1 MRLLPPPKGS
11 ELSPAIVER
20 ILFMKKYF
28 SCVPFMIAVIINILL
43 GMLTSGPF
51 LFGVVFFGGFFSTPT
66 SKERLI
72 GILIMLA
79 IIIAAIVVNYL
90 TFKICQY
97 KRKNE
102 IKSVSNRSFLKGLII
117 IIIFIVC
124 VMSFYTMPSLWL
136 WLNGWWF

>member
-1 MRLLPPPKGS
+1 MRLLPPPEGS
-11 ELSPAIVER
+11 GFPPTIIER

-28 SCVPFMIAVIINILL
+28 SYVPFMIAVIINILL
-43 GMLTSGPF
+43 GGL
-51 LFGVVFFGGFFSTPT
+51 FSTPT

-97 KRKNE
+97 KRQNE
-102 IKSVSNRSFLKGLII
+102 IKSVSNRTFLKGLII
-117 IIIFIVC
+117 IVIFIVC
-124 VMSFYTMPSLWL
+124 VMSFYTTPGL
-136 WLNGWWF
+136 